1 MRVARQT
8 KARNSTKTGTREPS
22 RQKLPLSSA
31 PRSVGRAHER
41 RAYVRARLPLPLCVC
56 RVAGQASSEPPSLR
70 LRDISSSGA
79 FFLYPEKIEPG
90 TPLALE
96 VSLLEERPRHRAVRM
111 CVDAHVVR
119 AEDRSRE
126 GWHGLAVA
134 FDDIRYVRVGHFNAP
149 PLQPVALPAS

>member
-1 MRVARQT
+1 MRVARQSKSKT
-8 KARNSTKTGTREPS
+8 TLASESQIARV
-22 RQKLPLSSA
+22 L
-31 PRSVGRAHER
+31 ER
-41 RAYVRARLPLPLCVC
+41 RAYVRARLPLTLCVA
-56 RVAGQASSEPPSLR
+56 RVAGQASSEPPVLR

-96 VSLLEERPRHRAVRM
+96 VSLIRERRRHRAVRM

-119 AEDRSRE
+119 AEAAGKA

-134 FDDIRYVRVGHFNAP
+134 FDDIRYVRNEDLIGRSSRP
-149 PLQPVALPAS
+149 TDLPVS